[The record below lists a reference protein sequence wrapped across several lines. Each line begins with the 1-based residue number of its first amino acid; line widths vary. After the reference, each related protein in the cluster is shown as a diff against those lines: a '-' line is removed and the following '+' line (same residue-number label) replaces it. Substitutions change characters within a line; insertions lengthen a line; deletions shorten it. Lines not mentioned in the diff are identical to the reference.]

1 MCQIKECL
9 MLPNLLVIAVVA
21 AMASG
26 LGKEANDRERAAPGT
41 ASSHKPAL
49 SSLFFICLL
58 IKGALTNRSY
68 LPRAMPQIQA
78 APAPQ
83 SSSPLNTSQ
92 TREVCYLH
100 CREGN

>member
-49 SSLFFICLL
+49 SSRFLICFLICLL
-58 IKGALTNRSY
+58 IKGPLTNRTY
-68 LPRAMPQIQA
+68 LSWAMSQIQA
-78 APAPQ
+78 AHRAHHP
-83 SSSPLNTSQ
+83 
-92 TREVCYLH
+92 
-100 CREGN
+100 